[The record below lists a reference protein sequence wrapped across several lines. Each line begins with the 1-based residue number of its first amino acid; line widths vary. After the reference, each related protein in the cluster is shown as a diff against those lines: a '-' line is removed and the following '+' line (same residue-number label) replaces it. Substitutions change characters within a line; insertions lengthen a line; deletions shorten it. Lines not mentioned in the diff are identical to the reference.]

1 MMKLYAVRDKVMER
15 CAPPFAAPNHATA
28 MRVFKNLGF
37 PKESPISDFEL
48 VFVGDF
54 DETEKY
60 ESIMDGSK
68 VMLLRQEQNLKDAVV
83 PEVEGG

>member
-28 MRVFKNLGF
+28 LRVFRNLGF

-48 VFVGDF
+48 VYVGDF
-54 DETEKY
+54 EETEKY
-60 ESIMDGSK
+60 EVIGDGSETAIAK
-68 VMLLRQEQNLKDAVV
+68 VSSEESN
-83 PEVEGG
+83 G